1 MRGGN
6 RKGVGHKPFELE
18 LVTDIPTPRK
28 PERGQNNETPDRRNQ
43 LIPIPQTTLTA
54 IEGLGGTGSLIVA
67 LLEESFRLQLAKD
80 EAKKLSRRL
89 NKSKKRTT

>member
-1 MRGGN
+1 MPRISNPGLSGKRIEIYAKPGEAGN
-6 RKGVGHKPFELE
+6 
-18 LVTDIPTPRK
+18 
-28 PERGQNNETPDRRNQ
+28 PEAGQNHETPDRRNQ
-43 LIPIPQTTLTA
+43 PIPIPQTTLTA
-54 IEGLGGTGSLIVA
+54 IEGLGSTGSLIVA

>member
-1 MRGGN
+1 MSRISSRGLG
-6 RKGVGHKPFELE
+6 RKRTEIYPKPSGGENSE
-18 LVTDIPTPRK
+18 PSPNK
-28 PERGQNNETPDRRNQ
+28 ETPDRLNPP
-43 LIPIPQTTLTA
+43 IPIPQTTLTA